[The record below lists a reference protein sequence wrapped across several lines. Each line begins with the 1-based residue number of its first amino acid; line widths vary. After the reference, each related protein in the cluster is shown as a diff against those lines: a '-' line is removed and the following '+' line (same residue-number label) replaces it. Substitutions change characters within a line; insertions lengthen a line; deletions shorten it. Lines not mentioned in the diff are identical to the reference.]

1 MLIYILLLFIL
12 IILISTILLF
22 NNGHYNIYKG
32 GNIYEDENEAYNT
45 IAENEETIISDIY
58 ETDSI
63 YSNKMIYSGDII
75 FTHMKQTM
83 EKIGW
88 AAYPDSKIIHFSFE
102 NKNAILYGQIPQLGV
117 EFSDKKKLEK
127 HFSHKHYF
135 PKWEPNGIAICK
147 SINSHDSHSHDSHSH
162 SHSHSHDS
170 HDSHDSHSKQII
182 ITKNLQKNKDNC
194 AITKYIENPLLYDGK
209 KFNLQI
215 FIALYIR
222 AGISGGNKQ
231 LEQAIIFP
239 IYNMQC
245 ASQPYKNAD
254 YDNRDIHISNKE
266 TDISEEEMK
275 RRNKYI
281 SELDILPQIYEI
293 IHNCEKI
300 SNTHILKNTSFE
312 LLTLDVIIDENK
324 KAWIMDMHR
333 TLEAPKASLGVATAY
348 EDWLLY
354 NVIMANFG
362 LHKSVYQ
369 LNKSHLLKSRQIIL
383 PEPIKLQKTIPT
395 LYAIRE
401 QLTLTP
407 LYLAN
412 EEELKE
418 LAIIGSIQEVYKY
431 ISHGHKKWDDG
442 YIRKLFK
449 EAIADSAQL
458 CRDYY
463 HWILVYNNHCVG
475 YIGIRPYD
483 DAHLAYSNVTKCI
496 VATQLKAP
504 PIINE
509 NRITKKK
516 PIMVKGEINCY
527 QLRYFISLDYRG
539 KSFAAIAGIQVVHF
553 FKSIYP
559 TKNLFANILQTNITS
574 IKTAENIGLHKIDSN
589 ADYFLYEI

>member
-12 IILISTILLF
+12 IILISAILLF
-22 NNGHYNIYKG
+22 NNNIYKG
-32 GNIYEDENEAYNT
+32 GDIYDEDDTIFIEENDEN
-45 IAENEETIISDIY
+45 IIPDDIY
-58 ETDSI
+58 ETSSI
-63 YSNKMIYSGDII
+63 YSNKMIYSGDMPS
-75 FTHMKQTM
+75 FANRDMKQTM

-88 AAYPDSKIIHFSFE
+88 KAACPDSKIIHFSFD
-102 NKNAILYGQIPQLGV
+102 NKNAILYGQISQLGID
-117 EFSDKKKLEK
+117 FSDKKKLEK
-127 HFSHKHYF
+127 HFLHKHYF
-135 PKWEPNGIAICK
+135 PKWNSKISSGVYICK
-147 SINSHDSHSHDSHSH
+147 SINSHNSHSHDSHSH
-162 SHSHSHDS
+162 NILISKDS
-170 HDSHDSHSKQII
+170 KENI
-182 ITKNLQKNKDNC
+182 DNC
-194 AITKYIENPLLYDGK
+194 AITKYIENPLLYNEK

-215 FIALYIR
+215 FIALCIR
-222 AGISGGNKQ
+222 GGTSKYKQ

-239 IYNMQC
+239 FYNMLC

-266 TDISEEEMK
+266 TDILEEEMK
-275 RRNKYI
+275 KRNKYI
-281 SELDILPQIYEI
+281 SELDIMPQIYEI
-293 IHNCEKI
+293 IHDCEKI
-300 SNTHILKNTSFE
+300 SNAHIVNNTSFE

-324 KAWIMDMHR
+324 KVWIMDMHR
-333 TLEAPKASLGVATAY
+333 TLEAAATSLGKAFFKGVSTPMAY

-369 LNKSHLLKSRQIIL
+369 LNKYKSLKSKQIII
-383 PEPIKLQKTIPT
+383 PDIIKTQKTMVS
-395 LYAIRE
+395 LYAIKE

-483 DAHLAYSNVTKCI
+483 DAHLSYPNVTKCI

-527 QLRYFISLDYRG
+527 QLRYFISPDYRG

-559 TKNLFANILQTNITS
+559 TKNLFANILKTNITS

-589 ADYFLYEI
+589 ADYLLYET